1 VARRDSTRRHRLE
14 RRVLLG
20 PDWLRRAAA
29 RRAPLA
35 EERWMLGQPREVR
48 LSFALE
54 VHDRA
59 GDPELL
65 RQIWM
70 LRQPR
75 AVRERYVRE
84 ILEPEL
90 SPGGR
95 SGDGA

>member
-1 VARRDSTRRHRLE
+1 VARRESTRRHRLE

-35 EERWMLGQPREVR
+35 EERWMLAQPREVR
-48 LSFALE
+48 QSFVLQ
-54 VHDRA
+54 VHDRP

-90 SPGGR
+90 SAGRTGG
-95 SGDGA
+95 GA